1 MKTALLIF
9 NGKSRVI
16 EVTDAIYNLYNLRE
30 EMCEKSIDYFMNKIN
45 SLPKNSLII
54 DHPEVF
60 QESENDYEDDEL
72 DEIIDGYFYK
82 KGEELFGFNIEDV
95 FVEYYVLGV
104 KEDIYVGFTSM

>member
-30 EMCEKSIDYFMNKIN
+30 EMCKKSVDSFQNKLN

-60 QESENDYEDDEL
+60 KESEDDFDDDEL

-95 FVEYYVLGV
+95 VVEYYALGE
-104 KEDIYVGFTSM
+104 KEDIYVGFISM